1 MIKERRLEPPEER
14 TKTRNIKLYVEYEG
28 KIEIPEQWDDEDIK
42 DYIKEEYIYLI
53 NDLEYTIEDMEV

>member
-53 NDLEYTIEDMEV
+53 NDLEYTIEDIEV

>member
-42 DYIKEEYIYLI
+42 DYINEFVTYLKDVI
-53 NDLEYTIEDMEV
+53 DNKK